1 MIVPGIVITI
11 FYAGVIMLV
20 IGNIVDPVAAVVAT
34 LIANMAAHLIFST
47 ILFRHQKLLEWF
59 AEHIHLTRDKL
70 PSDAPDDLLDFW
82 KDGDD

>member
-1 MIVPGIVITI
+1 MIVPGIVIAV

-20 IGNIVDPVAAVVAT
+20 IGNVVDPTSAVVAA
-34 LIANMAAHLIFST
+34 LIAMMAAHLVTST

-59 AEHIHLTRDKL
+59 AAHIHLTRDKL
-70 PSDAPDDLLDFW
+70 PPDAPDDLLDFW